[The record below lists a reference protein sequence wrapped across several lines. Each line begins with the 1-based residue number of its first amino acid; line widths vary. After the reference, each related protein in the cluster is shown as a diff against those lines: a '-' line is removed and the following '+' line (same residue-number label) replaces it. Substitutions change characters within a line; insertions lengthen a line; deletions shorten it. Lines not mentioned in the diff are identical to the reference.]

1 VRITVVGLGKIGLPL
16 SVQYASKGHFVFG
29 VDINQET
36 VKLVNLGVEPFQGE
50 ASLSSNLKK
59 VIDSKNLSASTE
71 LSKSVSYSEVVV
83 VAVPLIVR
91 AHGEPDFDAMDS
103 ATREIGKGLKA
114 GTLVSYETTLPVGT
128 TRNRLIPILE
138 RESGLLA
145 GRDFFVTFSPERVL
159 SGRVFTDLRRYPKLI
174 GGLDHISQQKGVE
187 FYEAVL
193 DFDAR
198 EDLPKPNGV
207 WALGTLEAAEL
218 SKLAETTYRDVNIAL
233 ANQFAI
239 HAESLGVD
247 IYKVIEACNS
257 QPFSHIHQ
265 PGVAVGGHCIPV
277 YPHLYLQGDPE
288 AKLVANARQLND
300 SMPAHVVS
308 LLETQLGDL
317 SGMKIL
323 ILGLA
328 YRGGVKE
335 HAFSGTWEL
344 AKVISEKGG
353 LPVVHDPMYSELEL
367 QKLGL
372 IPHQLGQVSDAAIL
386 QTNHKEYK
394 QLKAEDLPGVN
405 MIVDGRNFLPDEVR
419 SKLKVFVIGKGLSQK
434 E

>member
-1 VRITVVGLGKIGLPL
+1 MKITVVGLGKIGLPL
-16 SVQYASKGHFVFG
+16 AVQYAMKGNSVFG
-29 VDINQET
+29 VDINEET
-36 VKLVNLGVEPFQGE
+36 VKSVNLGVEPFQGE
-50 ASLSSNLKK
+50 ASLSVNLKQ
-59 VIDSKNLSASTE
+59 VIDSKNLIASTE
-71 LSKSVSYSEVVV
+71 LANAVLDSEVVV
-83 VAVPLIVR
+83 VAVPLLVT
-91 AHGEPDFDAMDS
+91 ADGQPDFDAMDS

-114 GTLVSYETTLPVGT
+114 GTLVSFETTLPVGS
-128 TRNRLIPILE
+128 TRNRLTPILE
-138 RESGLLA
+138 QESGLSA
-145 GRDFFVTFSPERVL
+145 GREFFVAFSPERVL
-159 SGRVFTDLRRYPKLI
+159 SGRVFSDLRRYPKLI
-174 GGLDHISQQKGVE
+174 GGLDSISEQKGVE

-193 DFDAR
+193 DFDER

-233 ANQFAI
+233 ANQFAL

-277 YPHLYLQGDPE
+277 YPHLYLQGDPGAE
-288 AKLVANARQLND
+288 LVANARKMND
-300 SMPAHVVS
+300 NMPAHTVS
-308 LLETQLGDL
+308 LLETELGDL

-323 ILGLA
+323 ILGLS

-335 HAFSGTWEL
+335 QAFSGTWEL
-344 AKVISEKGG
+344 ARIISEKGG

-367 QKLGL
+367 KKLGL
-372 IPHQLGQVSDAAIL
+372 IPHQLGHVSDAAIL

-394 QLKAEDLPGVN
+394 QLRVGDLPGVK
-405 MIVDGRNFLPDEVR
+405 MILDGRNFLPDEIR
-419 SKLKVFVIGKGLSQK
+419 STFKVFILGSGLSK
-434 E
+434 KA

>member
-1 VRITVVGLGKIGLPL
+1 MKITVVGLGKIGLPL
-16 SVQYASKGHFVFG
+16 AVQYALKGHSVFG

-50 ASLSSNLKK
+50 VSLSLNLKR
-59 VIDSKNLSASTE
+59 VIDSKNLSATTE
-71 LSKSVSYSEVVV
+71 LSKSVSDSDVVV
-83 VAVPLIVR
+83 VAVPLIVT

-103 ATREIGKGLKA
+103 ATREIGNGLKA
-114 GTLVSYETTLPVGT
+114 GTLVSYETTLPVGS
-128 TRNRLIPILE
+128 TRERLTPILE
-138 RESGLLA
+138 RKSGLSA
-145 GRDFFVTFSPERVL
+145 GSDFFVTFSPERVL
-159 SGRVFTDLRRYPKLI
+159 SGRVFSDLRRYPKLI
-174 GGLDHISQQKGVE
+174 GGLNSISEQKGVE

-233 ANQFAI
+233 ANQFAL

-277 YPHLYLQGDPE
+277 YPHLYLQGDPGAE
-288 AKLVANARQLND
+288 LVANARKMND
-300 SMPAHVVS
+300 SMPAHAVS
-308 LLETQLGDL
+308 LLETEMGDL

-323 ILGLA
+323 ILGLS

-344 AKVISEKGG
+344 AKIITEKGG

-367 QKLGL
+367 KKLGL
-372 IPHQLGQVSDAAIL
+372 TSHPLGQVSDAAIL

-394 QLKAEDLPGVN
+394 QLKVDDLPGVRV
-405 MIVDGRNFLPDEVR
+405 ILDGRNFLPNEIR
-419 SKLKVFVIGKGLSQK
+419 SAFKVFVLGSGLTQK
-434 E
+434 A

>member
-1 VRITVVGLGKIGLPL
+1 VKITVVGLGKIGLPL
-16 SVQYASKGHFVFG
+16 AVQYALKGHSVFG

-50 ASLSSNLKK
+50 ASLSVKLKQ
-59 VIDSKNLSASTE
+59 VIDSKNLIASTE
-71 LSKSVSYSEVVV
+71 HANSVSDSEVVV
-83 VAVPLIVR
+83 VAVPLIIT

-103 ATREIGKGLKA
+103 ATREIGKGLQA
-114 GTLVSYETTLPVGT
+114 GTLVSYETTLPVGS
-128 TRNRLIPILE
+128 TRERLTPILE
-138 RESGLLA
+138 RESGLSA

-159 SGRVFTDLRRYPKLI
+159 SGRVFSDLRRYPKLI
-174 GGLDHISQQKGVE
+174 GGLDSISEQKGVE

-233 ANQFAI
+233 ANQFAL

-277 YPHLYLQGDPE
+277 YPHLYLQGDPGAE
-288 AKLVANARQLND
+288 LVANARKMND
-300 SMPAHVVS
+300 TMPAHAVS
-308 LLETQLGDL
+308 LLETEIGDL

-323 ILGLA
+323 ILGLS

-344 AKVISEKGG
+344 ARIITEKGG
-353 LPVVHDPMYSELEL
+353 FPVVHDPMYSELEL
-367 QKLGL
+367 KKLGL
-372 IPHQLGQVSDAAIL
+372 TSHQLGQLSDAAIL

-394 QLKAEDLPGVN
+394 QLKVDDLPGVK
-405 MIVDGRNFLPDEVR
+405 MILDGRNFLPNEIQ
-419 SKLKVFVIGKGLSQK
+419 SAFKVFVLGRGLTQK
-434 E
+434 A

>member
-1 VRITVVGLGKIGLPL
+1 MKITVVGLGKIGLPL
-16 SVQYASKGHFVFG
+16 AVQYALKDNTVFG
-29 VDINQET
+29 VDINNET
-36 VKLVNLGVEPFQGE
+36 VKSVNLGVEPFQGE
-50 ASLSSNLKK
+50 ESLSLNLKK
-59 VIDSKNLSASTE
+59 AIDSKKLKATTE
-71 LSKSVSYSEVVV
+71 LAKSVSDSDFVV
-83 VAVPLIVR
+83 VAVPLIVT
-91 AHGEPDFDAMDS
+91 AYGEPDFHAMDS
-103 ATREIGKGLKA
+103 ATSEIGKGLNV
-114 GTLVSYETTLPVGT
+114 GTLVSYETTLPVGS
-128 TRNRLIPILE
+128 TRNRLTPILE

-159 SGRVFTDLRRYPKLI
+159 SGRVFADLRRYPKVI
-174 GGLDHISQQKGVE
+174 GGLDPISEEKGVE

-198 EDLPKPNGV
+198 DDLLKPNGV